1 MATCPNKSLES
12 WKLLATSRGEDVAY
26 YLWDKYDG
34 NVPAS
39 QSKES
44 IVKSGLKATYI
55 LQSDRANGI
64 FNTIAKNKI
73 TGEAF
78 WKKLQVDLAI
88 PKDQVDLMK
97 SLNTENRE
105 ELVAGLLGNYSYA
118 VEINTAMALP
128 KGDYDYQNGFI
139 YNGVSYVNDS
149 YTGEYWYTENGENT
163 YITKD
168 EFNKAS
174 AEASKNT
181 PSSFYGNMTVPGGT
195 NYTENEIATPAIA
208 PAIVGHAQFSTNN
221 GIGWFRSDDKLGNI
235 KERKFDP
242 TEEFEGNITEDN
254 SITGTPT
261 KTRRILEV
269 QSDLFQKGRDKENLA
284 IPIPS
289 KTVTTAGMFQNEE
302 YTFTLNNDKYE
313 SRVEM
318 VYSEAENQSEPT
330 ERYYKNDQRIS
341 SKEIEIAKEEYVKSS
356 GSLVTKNQFLK
367 LLNKDNNWVTF
378 FLKSILQDS
387 AKKGYEKVLFPS
399 GNTASKVEGHTTL
412 EEFKKQKQDRIKQLE
427 DSNNTET
434 FYNEYGD
441 VYDEPDFLKKERI
454 ENNNREIAQLKRE
467 LENIEGPQGFGALKP
482 IYNFYENTVK
492 NILNKQYGR
501 ENVKEFTDEFGN
513 TWNEVTITPER
524 EQAPVMLQKKGTESS
539 KASAKTVAMVK
550 DFLARIGVDFEEVD
564 NIVMGGVKIDANGA
578 AILTQKLVQVVR
590 GMEASSLT
598 EEAMHFA
605 VEILEQ
611 KDPALFNKLL
621 SEIGKYNIYND
632 VFNLYSQ
639 DKNYQTPDGK
649 PNIRKIKK
657 EAIGKL
663 LAEMV
668 IEKNEGLTEKPELL
682 AKSESWWEQILN
694 ALKSLFLKSGFD
706 EAAMKILSGEA
717 IGTAD
722 DVRAEEQDIYLQK
735 NDDPQSAA
743 FDKLIA
749 VQNTI
754 TKTDEGYFIDGKK
767 VPTRVSDLVGQ
778 WYERRFKANDIT
790 KDEFSTAVDDTK
802 AEKGTAGHK
811 DLEFA
816 FSLFVDEDGYLR
828 DKALGDD
835 DYVSQLNPTNRDM
848 YELLRDN
855 LKERLNS
862 FPTKT
867 RFMSE
872 VMVYDPKRGL
882 AGTIDFL
889 AIDKEGTTSILDW
902 KFTDINIEKEGD
914 QTDVPWYK
922 ISAWNQQMDQYKLI
936 LKNAYGIKDGKF
948 GQTRMIPIKAHYSFT
963 DYKNQIL
970 PELTDIEIG
979 DVDVQNIKQDYLIP
993 VGLQEETTGNDEI
1006 DALLVKLNAEYK
1018 KISESKVLP
1027 SEKLNKA
1034 EQLNALFKAIRQLQM
1049 KQNIRPLVNQARILN
1064 KQIQSTIDKYDS
1076 KFKGVDY
1083 KSFDDDQREGIF
1095 NDYADELET
1104 AKATLDIY
1112 TSLDTE
1118 LEFLL
1123 VDATTEEDK
1132 QLRED
1137 LRQAASKARALRANL
1152 TTTSNKFVDYVA
1164 KAEGTTGVLN
1174 AEKII
1179 KGFSKFFSS
1188 TSTIQMRTMEVLYK
1202 KANRALGFAG
1212 FDTLDETKKLEQIK
1226 SKFDVWAKAKGLNSK
1241 NYFNILKKADKNEL
1255 INEFDTEF
1263 YKKLKEVTGKKGVG
1277 YAWVKDN
1284 VDIQAY
1290 KESLKDK
1297 IAEEYQRIEDK
1308 NRLGTEEEIDREIK
1322 REKAQVD
1329 KLYSTSTTEGAGWYQ
1344 YDLLKKFPIRDK
1356 WETAEWKELTAKG
1369 NEPAKAFYDYI
1380 IERNDYYKSI
1390 GYINSKE
1397 ARVFLPFVRKTILEK
1412 IHFGGDITI
1421 GEQFFRA
1428 ISVDEG
1434 DVGFGQ
1440 VDPLTGQPI
1449 DTIPTYFTKDIGS
1462 DVSTDLFRTIALY
1475 NEMALRY
1482 KYLSEIEGQ
1491 ARLLLSTERNKKAI
1505 GTSLFGKTLYDNGK
1519 LQYTPNNTDNSQ
1531 LLQSMIKGIIYG
1543 QKYLENDT
1551 FDMLLGK
1558 LGNFGER
1565 ANAKMGMKIFPEG
1578 LSQRQISVN
1587 KVLDTLNDQFQL
1599 NAMGL
1604 NVLSAGSNLF
1614 GGTAQSIINSGKY
1627 FTKADYAATSLW
1639 LLSNKM
1645 KGLFGVKGADK
1656 VKAIAALE
1664 YFLPLTDNY
1673 NKEIAKKLSL
1683 NTLTQ
1688 ENIQEFLMI
1697 LMRNSDLAV
1706 QTTNFYSFLKNSI
1719 VIDGQVIN
1727 AREYL
1732 RKSDKYAK
1740 MYQGTNAEQRKQLD
1754 ADFEREV
1761 KDLVDE

>member
-1 MATCPNKSLES
+1 MPCKIQIRKNINAEVEVRTDPGFNRSLPAARGIADAVNKDFGFKVVSFSENSAREITRDINIPNEL
-12 WKLLATSRGEDVAY
+12 V
-26 YLWDKYDG
+26 DKYYG
-34 NVPAS
+34 HELKLEEREAANVQKQDA
-39 QSKES
+39 K
-44 IVKSGLKATYI
+44 
-55 LQSDRANGI
+55 RAGI
-64 FNTIAKNKI
+64 DYT
-73 TGEAF
+73 
-78 WKKLQVDLAI
+78 D
-88 PKDQVDLMK
+88 
-97 SLNTENRE
+97 
-105 ELVAGLLGNYSYA
+105 NY
-118 VEINTAMALP
+118 
-128 KGDYDYQNGFI
+128 
-139 YNGVSYVNDS
+139 
-149 YTGEYWYTENGENT
+149 
-163 YITKD
+163 
-168 EFNKAS
+168 
-174 AEASKNT
+174 
-181 PSSFYGNMTVPGGT
+181 
-195 NYTENEIATPAIA
+195 
-208 PAIVGHAQFSTNN
+208 
-221 GIGWFRSDDKLGNI
+221 
-235 KERKFDP
+235 
-242 TEEFEGNITEDN
+242 
-254 SITGTPT
+254 
-261 KTRRILEV
+261 
-269 QSDLFQKGRDKENLA
+269 LFQKQGTK
-284 IPIPS
+284 
-289 KTVTTAGMFQNEE
+289 
-302 YTFTLNNDKYE
+302 
-313 SRVEM
+313 
-318 VYSEAENQSEPT
+318 
-330 ERYYKNDQRIS
+330 
-341 SKEIEIAKEEYVKSS
+341 
-356 GSLVTKNQFLK
+356 GS
-367 LLNKDNNWVTF
+367 
-378 FLKSILQDS
+378 
-387 AKKGYEKVLFPS
+387 
-399 GNTASKVEGHTTL
+399 TAS
-412 EEFKKQKQDRIKQLE
+412 
-427 DSNNTET
+427 
-434 FYNEYGD
+434 
-441 VYDEPDFLKKERI
+441 
-454 ENNNREIAQLKRE
+454 A
-467 LENIEGPQGFGALKP
+467 A
-482 IYNFYENTVK
+482 TVK
-492 NILNKQYGR
+492 
-501 ENVKEFTDEFGN
+501 
-513 TWNEVTITPER
+513 
-524 EQAPVMLQKKGTESS
+524 
-539 KASAKTVAMVK
+539 MVK
-550 DFLARIGVDFEEVD
+550 DFLARIGVDINEVD
-564 NIVMGGVKIDANGA
+564 DIIMGGVKINANGVA
-578 AILTQKLVQVVR
+578 LLTQKLVQVVR
-590 GMEASSLT
+590 GQEATALT

-639 DKNYQTPDGK
+639 DVNYQTKDGK

-682 AKSESWWEQILN
+682 AKSESWFEQILN
-694 ALKSLFLKSGFD
+694 ALRSIFSKSGFD

-722 DVRAEEQDIYLQK
+722 DIRAEEQDIYLQK
-735 NDDPQSAA
+735 NDDVQSVV
-743 FDKLIA
+743 FDKLKS

-754 TKTDEGYFIDGKK
+754 SLTADGYFIDGKK

-790 KDEFSTAVDDTK
+790 KDEFSTAIDDTK

-811 DLEFA
+811 DLEEA
-816 FSLFVDEDGYLR
+816 FKLFVDEDGYLR
-828 DKALGDD
+828 DEALDD
-835 DYVSQLNPTNRDM
+835 SDYVSQINPKNRDM

-862 FPTKT
+862 FPAGT

-872 VMVYDPKRGL
+872 VRVYDPKRGL

-936 LKNAYGIKDGKF
+936 LKNAYGVKDGKF
-948 GQTRMIPIKAHYSFT
+948 GQTRMIPIKAHYSFV

-970 PELTDIEIG
+970 PELIDIEIG

-1076 KFKGVDY
+1076 KFKGVDP

-1152 TTTSNKFVDYVA
+1152 TTTSNNFIDYVA

-1188 TSTIQMRTMEVLYK
+1188 TSTIQMKTMEVLFK
-1202 KANRALGFAG
+1202 KANRALGFAA
-1212 FDTLDETKKLEQIK
+1212 FDTLDETKRLEKIK
-1226 SKFDVWAKAKGLNSK
+1226 SNFDTWAKAKGLNAK

-1284 VDIQAY
+1284 VDIEAY

-1308 NRLGTEEEIDREIK
+1308 NRLGTEEEIERDIK

-1329 KLYSTSTTEGAGWYQ
+1329 KLYSVSTTEGAGWYQ
-1344 YDLLKKFPIRDK
+1344 YDLLKKHPIRDK
-1356 WETAEWKELTAKG
+1356 WETAEWKELNAKG

-1397 ARVFLPFVRKTILEK
+1397 ARVFLPFVRKTLLEK
-1412 IHFGGDITI
+1412 IQFGGDITV

-1440 VDPLTGQPI
+1440 TDPLTGQPI
-1449 DTIPTYFTKDIGS
+1449 DTIPTYFTKDIGG
-1462 DVSTDLFRTIALY
+1462 DVSTDLFRTMALY

-1505 GTSLFGKTLYDNGK
+1505 ATSLFGKTLYDNGK

-1558 LGNFGER
+1558 LGDFGER
-1565 ANAKMGMKIFPEG
+1565 ANKKMGMKIFPEG

-1587 KVLDTLNDQFQL
+1587 KVLDTLNNQFQL

-1627 FTKADYAATSLW
+1627 FTKADYASTSLW

-1645 KGLFGVKGADK
+1645 KGVFGVKGADK
-1656 VKAIAALE
+1656 IKAIAALE

-1673 NKEIAKKLSL
+1673 NKEIAKKLSISS
-1683 NTLTQ
+1683 LTQ
-1688 ENIQEFLMI
+1688 ENLQEFLMV

-1727 AREYL
+1727 ARQYL
-1732 RKSDKYAK
+1732 RNTDKYAK
-1740 MYQGTNAEQRKQLD
+1740 MYEGTNAEQRKQLD
-1754 ADFEREV
+1754 ADFETEV
-1761 KDLVDE
+1761 KDLVDEKGVLALSSVEDGKLVIPGVDRKSESVIDLRRKVQALTKDALGNLSDDDMRLINMNIYGKSMMMFHNWIPRLADVRFGNLKYNSASDAYEWGRTRTVFRIMSQDVLRSIGNLRGALIGSDKGIDNLRQLFEQKKADYETDTGKELDMTEAEFINLVRQNIKSSLYDVIALATMYALYMSLKAMAPDDDEENPAVRNRWKFYLKATDKFKDELSYFYDPTSISGLVSTSAFPAIKLLDNYEKVVANFLTEMYAISIDDKELADKNYVIKYLMSSFPMAAQAKGYLPMFFPELAKDLGIKAQAEGGFIR